1 MLAEY
6 KALCLI
12 LCVQASSCN
21 SYCFLYYQIYED
33 SIVLQSVLTNGK
45 ERITKDSDDSS
56 DDSSDDDSDDSS
68 DDSSDGDETDSK
80 YSVSGIGPDMEIF

>member
-1 MLAEY
+1 M
-6 KALCLI
+6 
-12 LCVQASSCN
+12 CN
-21 SYCFLYYQIYED
+21 SFCCLYYQIYED

-80 YSVSGIGPDMEIF
+80 SSVSDIGPDMESF

>member
-1 MLAEY
+1 M
-6 KALCLI
+6 
-12 LCVQASSCN
+12 
-21 SYCFLYYQIYED
+21 
-33 SIVLQSVLTNGK
+33 LTNGK

-80 YSVSGIGPDMEIF
+80 YSVSGIGPDMEIFLVLNCKYFLTHRFKHVF